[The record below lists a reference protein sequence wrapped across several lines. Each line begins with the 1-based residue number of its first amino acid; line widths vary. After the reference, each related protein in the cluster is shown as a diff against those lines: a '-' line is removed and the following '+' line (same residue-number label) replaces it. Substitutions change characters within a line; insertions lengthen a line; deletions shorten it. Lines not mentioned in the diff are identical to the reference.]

1 MEEGQIHQWA
11 RMFWLQLKNLCDH
24 PVWDLGTC
32 LEDCNQHSVRI
43 YCCSNLQI
51 LNWAP
56 VNPAPFRLAPVIR
69 TGPYQSCYCLTW
81 IQWFLYTARPLS
93 LSQVWS
99 QEEILS
105 ATKDLCSVLSNG
117 LFLQLRGCLD
127 DCAPKCTLLPLPRLS
142 HCWIYHTVLNIL
154 HH

>member
-11 RMFWLQLKNLCDH
+11 RMFWLQLKNLCGH

-32 LEDCNQHSVRI
+32 LEDCHQHSVLI

-56 VNPAPFRLAPVIR
+56 VNPAPFRLAPVIW

-105 ATKDLCSVLSNG
+105 ATKDLCSVLNKFFISSCRAR
-117 LFLQLRGCLD
+117 FYT
-127 DCAPKCTLLPLPRLS
+127 CATKCIKT
-142 HCWIYHTVLNIL
+142 T
-154 HH
+154 